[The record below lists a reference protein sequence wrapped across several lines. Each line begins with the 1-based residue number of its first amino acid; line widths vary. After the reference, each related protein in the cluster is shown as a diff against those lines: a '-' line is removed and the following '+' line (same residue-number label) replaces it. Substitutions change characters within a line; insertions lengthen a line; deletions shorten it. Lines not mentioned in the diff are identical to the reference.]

1 MKNITE
7 TGLKTPSAVALGFFD
22 GLHLGHI
29 AVVQRALLR
38 KGASPQESP
47 CSVVFTFNDKTAL
60 PKFREKKG
68 SCIITYEQKAELF
81 EEAGADFLYAPDFG
95 EVKDFSA
102 REFVEKI
109 LRDRLCAG
117 YVVCGYDFRFGRG
130 GEGNPEI
137 LSALCREHGIACEV
151 VPPVKIDGEIVS
163 STEIRRLIRLGEI
176 EKANRL
182 LGYELSYALPVVK
195 GNEIG
200 RTIGFPTINQMI
212 PDYMVSPKNGVYKSW
227 AVVDGKT
234 YRGITNI
241 GVKPTVTDRGEVVTE
256 THIIGFRGDLY
267 GKTVKISLRGYLRDE
282 IKFGSLSAL
291 KAQLAYDKSIV

>member
-38 KGASPQESP
+38 REVS
-47 CSVVFTFNDKTAL
+47 SVVFTFNDKTAL

-68 SCIITYEQKAELF
+68 NCIITYEQKAELF
-81 EEAGADFLYAPDFG
+81 EEVGADFLYAPDFG
-95 EVKDFSA
+95 EIKDFSA

-109 LRDRLCAG
+109 LKDRLCAA

-130 GEGNPEI
+130 GEGNPDI
-137 LSALCREHGIACEV
+137 LSALCHEQGIACEV
-151 VPPVKIDGEIVS
+151 VPPVRIGGEIVS

-182 LGYELSYALPVVK
+182 LGYELSYELPVIK

-200 RTIGFPTINQMI
+200 RTIGFPTINQKI

-227 AVVDGKT
+227 TTVDGKT
-234 YRGITNI
+234 YRSITNI

-256 THIIGFRGDLY
+256 THIIGFHGDLY
-267 GKTVKISLRGYLRDE
+267 GKTVKISLRGYLRGE
-282 IKFGSLSAL
+282 RRFESLSAL
-291 KAQLAYDKSIV
+291 KAQLSYDKSVV

>member
-38 KGASPQESP
+38 REVS
-47 CSVVFTFNDKTAL
+47 SVVFTFNDKTAL

-68 SCIITYEQKAELF
+68 NCIITYEQKAELF

-95 EVKDFSA
+95 EIKDFSA

-109 LRDRLCAG
+109 LKDRLCAA

-130 GEGNPEI
+130 GEGNPDI
-137 LSALCREHGIACEV
+137 LSALCHEHGIACEV
-151 VPPVKIDGEIVS
+151 VPPVRIGGEIVS

-182 LGYELSYALPVVK
+182 LGYELSYELPVVK

-200 RTIGFPTINQMI
+200 RTIGFPTINQKI

-227 AVVDGKT
+227 TTVDGKT
-234 YRGITNI
+234 YRSITNI

-256 THIIGFRGDLY
+256 THIIGFHGDLY
-267 GKTVKISLRGYLRDE
+267 GKTVKISLRGYLRGE
-282 IKFGSLSAL
+282 RKFESLSAL
-291 KAQLAYDKSIV
+291 KAQLSYDKSVV

>member
-38 KGASPQESP
+38 REVS
-47 CSVVFTFNDKTAL
+47 SVVFTFNDKTAL

-68 SCIITYEQKAELF
+68 NCIITYEQKAELF

-95 EVKDFSA
+95 EIKDFSA

-109 LRDRLCAG
+109 LKDRLCAA

-130 GEGNPEI
+130 GEGNPDI
-137 LSALCREHGIACEV
+137 LSALCHEHGIACEV
-151 VPPVKIDGEIVS
+151 VPPVRIGGEIVS
-163 STEIRRLIRLGEI
+163 STEIRHLIRLGEI

-182 LGYELSYALPVVK
+182 LGYELSYELPVVK

-200 RTIGFPTINQMI
+200 RTIGFPTINQKI

-227 AVVDGKT
+227 TTVDGKT
-234 YRGITNI
+234 YRSITNI

-256 THIIGFRGDLY
+256 THIIGFHGDLY
-267 GKTVKISLRGYLRDE
+267 GKTVKISLRGYLRGE
-282 IKFGSLSAL
+282 RRFESLSAL
-291 KAQLAYDKSIV
+291 KAQLSYDKSVV

>member
-38 KGASPQESP
+38 REVS
-47 CSVVFTFNDKTAL
+47 SVVFTFNDKTAL

-68 SCIITYEQKAELF
+68 NCIITYEQKAELF
-81 EEAGADFLYAPDFG
+81 EEVGADFLYAPDFG
-95 EVKDFSA
+95 EIKDFSA

-109 LRDRLCAG
+109 LKDRLCAA

-130 GEGNPEI
+130 GEGNPDI
-137 LSALCREHGIACEV
+137 LSALCHEHGIACEV
-151 VPPVKIDGEIVS
+151 VPPVRIGGEIVS

-182 LGYELSYALPVVK
+182 LGYELSYELPVVK

-200 RTIGFPTINQMI
+200 RTIGFPTINQKI

-227 AVVDGKT
+227 TTVDGKT
-234 YRGITNI
+234 YRSITNI

-256 THIIGFRGDLY
+256 THIIGFHGDLY
-267 GKTVKISLRGYLRDE
+267 GKTVKISLRGYLRGE
-282 IKFGSLSAL
+282 RKFESLSAL
-291 KAQLAYDKSIV
+291 KAQLSYDKSVV

>member
-38 KGASPQESP
+38 REVS
-47 CSVVFTFNDKTAL
+47 SVVFTFNDKTTL

-68 SCIITYEQKAELF
+68 NCIITYEQKAELF

-95 EVKDFSA
+95 EIKDFSA

-109 LRDRLCAG
+109 LKDRLCAA

-130 GEGNPEI
+130 GEGNPDI
-137 LSALCREHGIACEV
+137 LSALCHEHGIACEV
-151 VPPVKIDGEIVS
+151 VPPVRIGGEIVS

-182 LGYELSYALPVVK
+182 LGYELSYELPVIK

-200 RTIGFPTINQMI
+200 RTIGFPTINQKI

-227 AVVDGKT
+227 TTVDGKT
-234 YRGITNI
+234 YRSITNI

-256 THIIGFRGDLY
+256 THIIGFHGDLY
-267 GKTVKISLRGYLRDE
+267 GKTVKISLRGYLRGE
-282 IKFGSLSAL
+282 RRFESLSAL
-291 KAQLAYDKSIV
+291 KAQLSYDKSVV

>member
-38 KGASPQESP
+38 GSAIPQESL
-47 CSVVFTFNDKTAL
+47 CSVVFTFNDKTTL

-109 LRDRLCAG
+109 LRERLCAA

-130 GEGNPEI
+130 GEGDPDA
-137 LSALCREHGIACEV
+137 LSALCREYGIACEV

-200 RTIGFPTINQMI
+200 RSIGFPTINQMI

-234 YRGITNI
+234 YRAITNI

-256 THIIGFRGDLY
+256 THIIGFQGDLY
-267 GKTVKISLRGYLRDE
+267 GKTVKISLRGYLRGE
-282 IKFGSLSAL
+282 RKFESLSAL
-291 KAQLAYDKSIV
+291 KAQLAYDKSVV

>member
-38 KGASPQESP
+38 REVS
-47 CSVVFTFNDKTAL
+47 SVVFTFNDKTAL

-68 SCIITYEQKAELF
+68 NCIITYEQKAELF

-95 EVKDFSA
+95 EIKDFSA

-109 LRDRLCAG
+109 LKDRLCAA

-130 GEGNPEI
+130 GEGNPDI
-137 LSALCREHGIACEV
+137 LSALCHEHGIACEV
-151 VPPVKIDGEIVS
+151 VPPVRIGGEIVS

-182 LGYELSYALPVVK
+182 LGYELSYELPVIK

-200 RTIGFPTINQMI
+200 RTIGFPTINQKI

-227 AVVDGKT
+227 TTVDGKT
-234 YRGITNI
+234 YRSITNI

-256 THIIGFRGDLY
+256 THIIGFHGDLY
-267 GKTVKISLRGYLRDE
+267 GKTVKISLRGYLRGE
-282 IKFGSLSAL
+282 RKFESLSAL
-291 KAQLAYDKSIV
+291 KAQLSYDKSVV